1 MDQKSATPQVRAQSA
16 LSIAVLVCVIALAA
30 AAGAIAARAVGS
42 HEWRAAP
49 PVPDRLAGRA
59 GSGPASFADVVDEV
73 KPAVIGVQARLAGNT
88 DDRNVPGS
96 PTDRSSPRSG
106 APQAAPP
113 QPRRPGRIVTAQGSG
128 FFISADG
135 YAGRTERATADDA
148 DSSRS
153 KM

>member
-1 MDQKSATPQVRAQSA
+1 LSDA
-16 LSIAVLVCVIALAA
+16 LTQPIGGSLAGTEAFVGALFRQASRRVCIRR
-30 AAGAIAARAVGS
+30 GERG
-42 HEWRAAP
+42 AAP